1 MPQVATYAVAD
12 GSGLSVREAMNAVFS
27 AIQSSNSGTTAPG
40 TPEAGEIW
48 CNTSA
53 TPYAMEVYDGANWW
67 VFAYLENNGV
77 WAVVEPQAD
86 LRYLK
91 LAGGTLTGPLAGT
104 SASFV
109 SLSVNGISAQNATL
123 FTTGQV
129 APPQLGTGTPSSA
142 TVLLGTG
149 AWTAAT
155 FALIGGQVANG
166 QVPVGAVT
174 QWQGSLSIGW
184 GQITG
189 TKNADELQGYTVAT
203 TATANTVAL
212 RDGGGNLWTT
222 YFNQSSANGENPSIS
237 QVMVTN
243 GSDGYLRKAGIGYF
257 QQSLSIAWG
266 QLTGTK
272 NADELQGYTVNT
284 GGVANS
290 IALRDS
296 GGGLTA
302 ATFNVSSDVALKKN
316 VRPITDALSRLDS
329 LFGVTFDMLRPGDS
343 TRAGVIAQHV
353 RAALPEAVRGKDKLT
368 VDPMGVIGL
377 LVAAL
382 KEETAA
388 RRALEA
394 RMSRI
399 ERTAP

>member
-1 MPQVATYAVAD
+1 MTASVYTKPAVRHAWAETAGTADLVDPGDTYAEAGWLQSTTPPPRQYFNWVLQYSTIGVRYLCQNGIATWDANEQYPTNAITLYNGTLYQAIAANTGYEPDTSPGQWGAVGVAQPPP
-12 GSGLSVREAMNAVFS
+12 GSA
-27 AIQSSNSGTTAPG
+27 SNSAATTAWVASG
-40 TPEAGEIW
+40 FLHTGSSFADIAGSV
-48 CNTSA
+48 SA
-53 TPYAMEVYDGANWW
+53 A
-67 VFAYLENNGV
+67 
-77 WAVVEPQAD
+77 
-86 LRYLK
+86 
-91 LAGGTLTGPLAGT
+91 
-104 SASFV
+104 
-109 SLSVNGISAQNATL
+109 
-123 FTTGQV
+123 
-129 APPQLGTGTPSSA
+129 
-142 TVLLGTG
+142 
-149 AWTAAT
+149 
-155 FALIGGQVANG
+155 
-166 QVPVGAVT
+166 QVPQGAVT
-174 QWQGSLSIGW
+174 QFEGALLIAW

-189 TKNADELQGYTVAT
+189 TKDADELQGYTAAS

-222 YFNQSSANGENPSIS
+222 YFNQGSANGENPSIS

-243 GSDGYLRKAGIGYF
+243 GSDGFLRKAGIGYF

-284 GGVANS
+284 GGVAS
-290 IALRDS
+290 SVALRDAN
-296 GGGLTA
+296 GGLTA
-302 ATFNVSSDVALKKN
+302 ATFNVSSDATLKTN
-316 VRPITDALSRLDS
+316 VQPITDALSRLDS
-329 LFGVTFDMLRPGDS
+329 LCGVTFDMLRPGDS

-394 RMSRI
+394 RLSRI
-399 ERTAP
+399 DGIAP